1 MQLVNRMMST
11 RRGTLILGGVAAGL
25 SALVLTLYIDQYRS
39 SVSGDSEPITVL
51 VAKTLIEKGMPGD
64 VVGVKRLFDQ
74 EAVPQS
80 QLKEGAI
87 TDPST
92 LRGRI
97 AVSDIYPG
105 QPLTVADFA
114 ASGGSLG
121 TRLAGKDRAIS
132 VPVDSSHGMVGQIE
146 AGDRVDVLAGFNVL
160 AAGVGGQGRPVVKV
174 LMQNALVLESP
185 RAAGSGV
192 GAAGT
197 ANVVLRTNRDQAIE
211 VAWASDNGK
220 IWLVLRPRAG
230 SPPTRP
236 GIATAESLLL
246 GRKPV
251 VVYGDVKRLLG
262 GGGAR

>member
-1 MQLVNRMMST
+1 MQLVNRMLST
-11 RRGTLILGGVAAGL
+11 RKGTLVLGGAAAAM
-25 SALVLTLYIDQYRS
+25 SALVLTLYLDQYRS
-39 SVSGDSEPITVL
+39 SVGADSEPITVL

-64 VVGVKRLFDQ
+64 IVGIKRLFDQ

-87 TDPST
+87 TDPAT

-97 AVSDIYPG
+97 AATDIYPG
-105 QPLTVADFA
+105 QPLTVADFTA
-114 ASGGSLG
+114 TGGSIG
-121 TRLAGKDRAIS
+121 TRLAGKDRAIA
-132 VPVDSSHGMVGQIE
+132 VPLDPAHGLVGQVE

-174 LMQNALVLESP
+174 LMQNALVLDAP
-185 RAAGSGV
+185 QAAGGGV
-192 GAAGT
+192 GAAGG
-197 ANVVLRTNRDQAIE
+197 ANVILRTNRDQAIE
-211 VAWASDNGK
+211 LAWAVDNGK
-220 IWLVLRPRAG
+220 VWLVLRPRAG
-230 SPPTRP
+230 APPTRP